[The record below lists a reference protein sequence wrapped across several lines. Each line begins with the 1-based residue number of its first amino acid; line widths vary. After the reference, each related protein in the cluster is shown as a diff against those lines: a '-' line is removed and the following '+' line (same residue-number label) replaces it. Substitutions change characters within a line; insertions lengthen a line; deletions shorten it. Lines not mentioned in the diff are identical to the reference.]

1 MNEQYSTHQRSLQE
15 AKILLIEDSS
25 DDFLIIRQVLSDCM
39 PKVTLIVA
47 TTAEEALNQL
57 RQNSQAEKRIFRL
70 ILLDLYLP
78 KRTNGIDL
86 LRQIKGS
93 TSPYRLIPV
102 AVLSHSE
109 LPEDVRMSYD
119 LGTNSYIVK
128 PVSYDQWRAYFQS
141 LRQYWWNTV
150 TLPLP

>member
-1 MNEQYSTHQRSLQE
+1 MNDQYSTHKRSSRE
-15 AKILLIEDSS
+15 AIILLIEDNP
-25 DDFLIIRQVLSDCM
+25 DDFLIIKRVLFDCM
-39 PKVTLIVA
+39 PKVKLVVA
-47 TTAEEALNQL
+47 TTAEEALHQLSQDNQIH
-57 RQNSQAEKRIFRL
+57 KRIPRL

-78 KRTNGIDL
+78 KRTNGLDL
-86 LRQIKGS
+86 LKQIKGS

-128 PVSYDQWRAYFQS
+128 PGNYDQWRAYFQS
-141 LRQYWWNTV
+141 LRQYWWDTV